1 VNDLLTST
9 PGVTSGFARKASRFW
24 SIFCNPVIQIVFG
37 VGFTVI
43 LPVLVRWPE
52 LLVTFDLRDWLL
64 VTAVGCMLSFAA
76 GNLIT
81 RQILRFP
88 MAQGSSHV
96 VPTLLICFAILFG
109 ILVMGRFEFSRYLII
124 TSFILSVIWC
134 LAYVH
139 GLNRMR
145 RLTLGIVP
153 FGTARNLTFDQKVAS
168 SVVIGPDRSI
178 AGCDAVVADLRADL
192 PGPWERF
199 LADCALARVPVYHV
213 KQIHEWLTGRVHIEH
228 LSENQFGSLLVPRY
242 YEMFKRVVDLLLAL
256 ILSPLL
262 IVIVGTIAIL
272 IKLEGGGPIFFV
284 QQRMGFRGTT
294 FRMIK
299 FRTMHPEHQGL
310 DYTVA
315 DDDRVTRLGKYLRRH
330 RLDELPQVINI
341 LRGDM
346 SWIGPRPES
355 LALAEWYERDVPF
368 YRYRHIVRP
377 GISGWAQVHQGQT
390 AGLNEAMEKLQ
401 FDFFYIKHFSPWLDL
416 LIAMKSAKILL
427 TGHGAR

>member
-1 VNDLLTST
+1 MNDLLVSKL
-9 PGVTSGFARKASRFW
+9 GSGSAAARRSGRIW
-24 SIFCNPVIQIVFG
+24 TVFCNPIFQLVFG
-37 VGFTVI
+37 VSFAVI
-43 LPVLVRWPE
+43 LPVVVRWPE
-52 LLVTFDLRDWLL
+52 LLVVLEPREWLQH
-64 VTAVGCMLSFAA
+64 TALGCTLSFIC

-96 VPTLLICFAILFG
+96 VPALLVCFGILFG
-109 ILVMGRFEFSRYLII
+109 ILVLGRIEFSRYLII
-124 TSFILSVIWC
+124 TSFFLSVIWC
-134 LAYVH
+134 LIYAH
-139 GLNRMR
+139 GLARMR
-145 RLTLGIVP
+145 RITLGIVP
-153 FGTARNLTFDQKVAS
+153 FGAALDLKVDNKLAS
-168 SVVIGPDRSI
+168 TMTIGPERSI
-178 AGCDAVVADLRADL
+178 VGIDAVVADLRADI
-192 PGPWERF
+192 PDAWERF
-199 LADCALARVPVYHV
+199 LADCALHRLPVYHI
-213 KQIHEWLTGRVHIEH
+213 KQIYEWLTGRVHIEH

-242 YEMFKRVVDLLLAL
+242 YEAIKRLIDVLFVLLLSPVLLLVMGGIAL
-256 ILSPLL
+256 
-262 IVIVGTIAIL
+262 A
-272 IKLEGGGPIFFV
+272 IKLDSEGSIFFV
-284 QQRMGFRGTT
+284 QERMGFRGTK
-294 FRMIK
+294 FKMIK
-299 FRTMHPEHQGL
+299 FRTMRPEHRGPHHTE
-310 DYTVA
+310 DNDA
-315 DDDRVTRLGKYLRRH
+315 RITRFGKYLRRH

-427 TGHGAR
+427 TGYGAR